1 MSVDIH
7 APDPNRQAAPQWAG
21 QPLAWAPQTGAPRDA
36 YGWGAPPARS
46 AGPGAGAAARPRWAG
61 TLAVA
66 VLVAAVVM
74 GGIVADDAIPVPS
87 AGRVAISPPVY
98 MTAGPGWVTTEALG
112 TVTGG
117 LALQNSRALLIAQVL
132 GTDYEGDAR
141 RLLETS
147 MAGFG
152 ADAAQI
158 TYGDERDV
166 VINGTRASEITFSAL
181 VSDAGSSGMIDGE
194 LVCLVVPSGGHHYAV
209 FIQVGAP
216 QGHLSSVTEAVDAM
230 AGSVEVSP

>member
-1 MSVDIH
+1 MSVQLP
-7 APDPNRQAAPQWAG
+7 AEG
-21 QPLAWAPQTGAPRDA
+21 SA
-36 YGWGAPPARS
+36 YGWGAPPARP
-46 AGPGAGAAARPRWAG
+46 AAPAAGAAARPRWAG

-66 VLVAAVVM
+66 AIVAAVVM

-98 MTAGPGWVTTEALG
+98 MTAAPGWVTTAAVG
-112 TVTGG
+112 AVTDG

-132 GTDYEGDAR
+132 GTNYDGDAR
-141 RLLETS
+141 RLLETA
-147 MAGFG
+147 MADFG

-166 VINGTRASEITFSAL
+166 VINGNGASEITFSAL

-194 LVCLVVPSGGHHYAV
+194 LACLVVPSGGHRYAV

-216 QGHLSSVTEAVDAM
+216 QGDLSSVTEAVDAM
-230 AGSVEVSP
+230 AGSVEVGQ